1 MSDTTRSRSSYRV
14 TYAVVA
20 VAVASFALVQSMT
33 IPVLG
38 EIQDHFGASQSTA
51 TWVLTAYLLS
61 ASVATPIVGRVGDA
75 VGKEKMLVFSI
86 SALAL
91 GSLLAA
97 LAPSIGVMI
106 GARVIQGI
114 GGGVLPLAF
123 GIVRDEFPED
133 KMAPAISLT
142 SSLMA
147 VGMGIG
153 IVVAG
158 PIITSLGYAGLFWL
172 PFGVTAVAAVAAAV
186 LVPESPVR
194 KPGRISILPAVLLA
208 AWLVALLLPVSQ
220 GRTWGWT
227 SFPTIGLLV
236 AAVVLI
242 ALWVLAET
250 KAAVPLVDMTMMKL
264 PAVWTTNLVALLVG
278 VGMYA
283 AFGFTPQFNQTPEV
297 AGYGFGASVTVSGL
311 MMLPSAVMTFVTG
324 LVASRIA
331 VRIGPKAVVVAGCVV
346 ASLAM
351 FLQAGWHDERWHML
365 LANGLMGLGVGLAF
379 ACLASLIV
387 GAVPP
392 EQTGVASGMN
402 ANIRTIG
409 GGIGSAVMGS
419 IVTASIVSGTGL
431 PSEAGY
437 TIGFAALAGAFLVA
451 ALAALTIPTRS
462 EADLEDALLAEPE
475 SVATPGRV
483 AQPVTA

>member
-1 MSDTTRSRSSYRV
+1 MSDTARSRSSYRV

-91 GSLLAA
+91 GSLIAA

-194 KPGRISILPAVLLA
+194 KPGRISILPAVMLA

-220 GRTWGWT
+220 GR
-227 SFPTIGLLV
+227 I
-236 AAVVLI
+236 
-242 ALWVLAET
+242 
-250 KAAVPLVDMTMMKL
+250 VPLVDMRMMKL

-283 AFGFTPQFNQTPEV
+283 AFGFTPQFNQTPEI

-346 ASLAM
+346 ASAAM

-387 GAVPP
+387 AAVPP

-409 GGIGSAVMGS
+409 GGVGSAVMGS
-419 IVTASIVSGTGL
+419 IVTASIVTSTGL

-462 EADLEDALLAEPE
+462 EVEVEDALLAEPE
-475 SVATPGRV
+475 SGTQQGLV
-483 AQPVTA
+483 AQPVSA

>member
-1 MSDTTRSRSSYRV
+1 MSETSLRSRSSYRV
-14 TYAVVA
+14 TYAVIA

-38 EIQDHFGASQSTA
+38 EIQDHFDASQSTA

-61 ASVATPIVGRVGDA
+61 ASVATPIVGRIGDA

-91 GSLLAA
+91 GSLVAA
-97 LAPSIGVMI
+97 LAPTIGVMI
-106 GARVIQGI
+106 AARVVQGI

-123 GIVRDEFPED
+123 GIVRDEFPPE
-133 KMAPAISLT
+133 KTAPAISLT

-194 KPGRISILPAVLLA
+194 NPGRISILPALLLS

-220 GRTWGWT
+220 GRSWGWT
-227 SFPTIGLLV
+227 SAPTIGLLV
-236 AAVVLI
+236 AAAVLV
-242 ALWVLAET
+242 ALWIVAET
-250 KAAVPLVDMTMMKL
+250 KAAVPLVDMRMMRL

-283 AFGFTPQFNQTPEV
+283 AFGFTPQFNQTPAA

-324 LVASRIA
+324 LAAAPLAR
-331 VRIGPKAVVVAGCVV
+331 RIGPKAVVVAGCVI
-346 ASLAM
+346 AAAAM
-351 FLQAGWHDERWHML
+351 VVQAAWHDERWHML
-365 LANGLMGLGVGLAF
+365 VANGFMGLGVGLAF

-419 IVTASIVSGTGL
+419 IVTAHVVAGTGL
-431 PSEAGY
+431 PKEAGY
-437 TIGFAALAGAFLVA
+437 TIGFATLAAAFLVA
-451 ALAALTIPTRS
+451 AVAALAIPTRTES
-462 EADLEDALLAEPE
+462 ELEDALLAEPE
-475 SVATPGRV
+475 LEPVAV
-483 AQPVTA
+483 